1 MTDTNRSIA
10 KSVALK
16 AATNLLKD
24 KFDINEDLSAQTE
37 KVIAVSN
44 KLYDWLC
51 EGTINAVNAVF
62 ETIDKTDQLK
72 EQPKQKHNF
81 DEAGVTS
88 KVISCPSCGGE
99 IWDNRHKPKE
109 GFPIMKCKS
118 TAEECKGEGAK
129 WPWSI
134 FSQEEVDEL
143 VLANK
148 DTAPPF

>member
-16 AATNLLKD
+16 GATHLLKD
-24 KFDINEDLSAQTE
+24 KFDINGDLSAQTE

-51 EGTINAVNAVF
+51 EGTINAVDAVF

-72 EQPKQKHNF
+72 EQPKAKHNF
-81 DEAGVTS
+81 DEAGITS
-88 KVISCPSCGGE
+88 KVIPCPSCGGE
-99 IWDNRHKPKE
+99 VWDNRHKPKE
-109 GFPIMKCKS
+109 GFPIMKCKA
-118 TAEECKGEGAK
+118 TAAECKGEGAK

-134 FSQEEVDEL
+134 FSQEEVDAL

>member
-16 AATNLLKD
+16 GATHLMKD
-24 KFDINEDLSAQTE
+24 KFDINADLSAQAE
-37 KVIAVSN
+37 KVIVVSN

-51 EGTINAVNAVF
+51 EGTINAVDEVF
-62 ETIDKTDQLK
+62 ETVDNTKTK
-72 EQPKQKHNF
+72 AAPKPQTN
-81 DEAGVTS
+81 EAGITS
-88 KVISCPSCGGE
+88 KVIPCPSCGGE

-118 TAEECKGEGAK
+118 TAVECKGEGAK

-134 FSQEEVDEL
+134 FSQDEVDALIKATKE
-143 VLANK
+143 NSSNY
-148 DTAPPF
+148 PPF

>member
-16 AATNLLKD
+16 GATHLMKD
-24 KFDINEDLSAQTE
+24 KFDMNADLSAQTE

-51 EGTINAVNAVF
+51 DGTIIAVDEVF
-62 ETIDKTDQLK
+62 ETVDKTK
-72 EQPKQKHNF
+72 TKAPAKQPTN
-81 DEAGVTS
+81 EAGITS
-88 KVISCPSCGGE
+88 KVIPCPSCGGE

-118 TAEECKGEGAK
+118 TAVECKGEGAK

-134 FSQEEVDEL
+134 FSQNEVDALIKATKE
-143 VLANK
+143 NSSNY
-148 DTAPPF
+148 PPF

>member
-16 AATNLLKD
+16 GATHLMKD
-24 KFDINEDLSAQTE
+24 KFDINGDLSAQAE
-37 KVIAVSN
+37 KVIVVSN

-51 EGTINAVNAVF
+51 EGTINAVDEVF
-62 ETIDKTDQLK
+62 ETVDKTK
-72 EQPKQKHNF
+72 TKAAPKPQTN
-81 DEAGVTS
+81 EAGITS
-88 KVISCPSCGGE
+88 KVIPCPSCGGE

-118 TAEECKGEGAK
+118 TAVECKGEGAK

-134 FSQEEVDEL
+134 FSQDEVDALIKATKE
-143 VLANK
+143 NSSNY
-148 DTAPPF
+148 PPF

>member
-16 AATNLLKD
+16 GATHLMKD
-24 KFDINEDLSAQTE
+24 KFDINGDLSAQTE

-51 EGTINAVNAVF
+51 EGTINAVDEVF
-62 ETIDKTDQLK
+62 ETVDKTK
-72 EQPKQKHNF
+72 TNAAPKAQTN
-81 DEAGVTS
+81 EAGITS
-88 KVISCPSCGGE
+88 KVIPCPSCGGE

-118 TAEECKGEGAK
+118 TAVECKGEGAK

-134 FSQEEVDEL
+134 FSQDEVDALIKATKE
-143 VLANK
+143 NSSNY
-148 DTAPPF
+148 PPF

>member
-16 AATNLLKD
+16 GATHLMKD
-24 KFDINEDLSAQTE
+24 KFDINGDLSAQTE

-44 KLYDWLC
+44 KLYEWLC
-51 EGTINAVNAVF
+51 EGTINAVDEVF
-62 ETIDKTDQLK
+62 ETVDKTK
-72 EQPKQKHNF
+72 TKAAPKPQTN
-81 DEAGVTS
+81 EAGITS
-88 KVISCPSCGGE
+88 KVIPCPSCGGE

-118 TAEECKGEGAK
+118 TAVECKGEGAK

-134 FSQEEVDEL
+134 FSQDEVDALIKATKE
-143 VLANK
+143 NSSNY
-148 DTAPPF
+148 PPF

>member
-16 AATNLLKD
+16 GATHLMKD
-24 KFDINEDLSAQTE
+24 KFDINADLSAQAE
-37 KVIAVSN
+37 KVIVVSN

-51 EGTINAVNAVF
+51 EGTINAVDEVF
-62 ETIDKTDQLK
+62 ETVDKTK
-72 EQPKQKHNF
+72 TKAAPKPQTN
-81 DEAGVTS
+81 EAGITS
-88 KVISCPSCGGE
+88 KVIPCPSCGGE

-118 TAEECKGEGAK
+118 TAVECKGEGAK

-134 FSQEEVDEL
+134 FSQDEVDALIKATKE
-143 VLANK
+143 NSSNY
-148 DTAPPF
+148 PPF